1 MYCWSTKSVGFD
13 TGMSIESRFDV
24 LADQIDPALQSRQ
37 PLFHPQKSS
46 EAPPLTKVGLL
57 HHEGVIAR
65 ALR

>member
-37 PLFHPQKSS
+37 PLLPSTEIVRGSPIDQSWTAS
-46 EAPPLTKVGLL
+46 P
-57 HHEGVIAR
+57 
-65 ALR
+65 